1 MAAHSWL
8 MNTWLM
14 ASRLMYTVRTCW
26 WVRVHPLARK
36 CPHWIA
42 LLLIAGCGTSEPAQ
56 TTPSPTAHGKH
67 ITSGVVEDV
76 IDGDTIRL
84 RIGGNTE
91 TVRLIA
97 IDTPET
103 KHPTKR
109 VECYGPQASE
119 FLSNVLAIN
128 STVRIERDIEARDAY
143 GRLLLYVFLRTA
155 TGEIFVNQEMV
166 LRGYARPLNIAPNSR
181 YQQHIVS
188 AAFDAQRHA
197 RGLWKH
203 CK

>member
-1 MAAHSWL
+1 MNTRL

-26 WVRVHPLARK
+26 QAYVHPPARS
-36 CPHWIA
+36 CPSWIA

-56 TTPSPTAHGKH
+56 TTPSPTAYGKH

-76 IDGDTIRL
+76 IDGDTVRL

-109 VECYGPQASE
+109 VECYGPQASA
-119 FLSNVLAIN
+119 FLSNILAIN